1 MLVVFETCS
10 LAVKKAKISHE
21 GEAGICGVENG
32 GVENGGVENVWRNM
46 VSSST
51 SMGNLGWILDGTG
64 WGVDGLG
71 TVRSR
76 SDCASATHRQTTE
89 LLPLS
94 FGFPVGVIEGLNS
107 MVPVVPPP
115 PHFGALMCRLKGSGK
130 AALSRDPGRE
140 RVN

>member
-10 LAVKKAKISHE
+10 LAVKKAKLSHE
-21 GEAGICGVENG
+21 GEAGIC

-71 TVRSR
+71 AARSR
-76 SDCASATHRQTTE
+76 SDGASATHRQTTE

-94 FGFPVGVIEGLNS
+94 FGFPVGVMEGLNS

-130 AALSRDPGRE
+130 AVLSRDPGRE